1 MPPVIDGDLAEV
13 GQPHHHMRCADV
25 YFMIAAGA
33 AIGFQRTCTGYRPH
47 LVVMSVW
54 PGLHPTSGGQRPNRL
69 LPAR

>member
-47 LVVMSVW
+47 LVVMPVRARLDAAR
-54 PGLHPTSGGQRPNRL
+54 GRQRRMRRLPTR
-69 LPAR
+69 